1 MENNYNLDT
10 GAVGAHALK
19 TKRDNDVKSEL
30 LINQARMAEVKK
42 DLDKTDFQEKFNEK
56 RVDTGNYLEQVREQ
70 LRDISTSLN
79 EDKVIRSKNLKFSV
93 DEITNRFLVTV
104 SDKETGEIIKQ
115 IPPEVILKVAHNL
128 EALKGLLFDD
138 KY

>member
-30 LINQARMAEVKK
+30 LINQAKMAEVKK

>member
-30 LINQARMAEVKK
+30 LINQAKMAEVKK

-56 RVDTGNYLEQVREQ
+56 RVDTGNYLEQIREQ